1 MFKKALIIGAISSI
15 ASFSLTAE
23 EAALSFT

>member
-1 MFKKALIIGAISSI
+1 MFKKALIVGAISSI

-23 EAALSFT
+23 EAALS